1 MYQHLSSFQLDL
13 LFLYPTIYSLKSWTL
28 TDGATSIVCF
38 LNLRLRM
45 MAEKSKRQLPSLAG
59 KLPGVHVRKKRI
71 QVGQVKLRDEGNTA
85 IL

>member
-1 MYQHLSSFQLDL
+1 MDQNLSSLQSDL
-13 LFLYPTIYSLKSWTL
+13 LFLYLTIYFLKSWTL
-28 TDGATSIVCF
+28 TDGAARIVSF

-59 KLPGVHVRKKRI
+59 KLPGVHIGKKRI
-71 QVGQVKLRDEGNTA
+71 QVGQVKLRDEGDTA